1 MFFKKAY
8 NAGQIFQNLHFRQNF
23 ICESNAE
30 NFTQAEISSFDCKN
44 TQNRGLK
51 ARFEYEFEIP
61 QMSFK
66 ALCVECVSVKRSIL
80 LNLMFFRG
88 VENRK
93 VTRRKNRKIWFIFR
107 YLRRV
112 TFRFS
117 IPPENHQ
124 IKQNGP
130 QSSLKLI
137 CGISNSYSKRAFKPL
152 FWVFLQ
158 SRLEISACV
167 EFSAFDSQMKFCRK
181 WRFWKILPAL

>member
-30 NFTQAEISSFDCKN
+30 NSTQAEISSFDCKN

-80 LNLMFFRG
+80 LNLMFFPG

-93 VTRRKNRKIWFIFR
+93 VTRRKNRKM
-107 YLRRV
+107 
-112 TFRFS
+112 
-117 IPPENHQ
+117 HH
-124 IKQNGP
+124 KG
-130 QSSLKLI
+130 
-137 CGISNSYSKRAFKPL
+137 
-152 FWVFLQ
+152 
-158 SRLEISACV
+158 
-167 EFSAFDSQMKFCRK
+167 
-181 WRFWKILPAL
+181 

>member
-30 NFTQAEISSFDCKN
+30 NSTQAEISSFDCKN

-80 LNLMFFRG
+80 LNLMFFPG

-93 VTRRKNRKIWFIFR
+93 VTRRKNRKMIS
-107 YLRRV
+107 
-112 TFRFS
+112 RFE
-117 IPPENHQ
+117 P
-124 IKQNGP
+124 
-130 QSSLKLI
+130 
-137 CGISNSYSKRAFKPL
+137 
-152 FWVFLQ
+152 
-158 SRLEISACV
+158 
-167 EFSAFDSQMKFCRK
+167 
-181 WRFWKILPAL
+181 